1 MFIPE
6 ISGETLKEVE
16 KTVNAFLKLSI
27 KIHAL
32 NPDFLVLVSPD
43 APLLHNRF
51 SLATGDFL
59 ARVFSSNLN
68 PNDIIEITTPIASG
82 EIASFSSIAMEQK
95 IQIDPYTQEHNVV
108 AIDNGSLSLLYYLSK
123 VKCFPQTLLL
133 GVSDMGVSKHQKL
146 GKAISEWADQK
157 TDKKVAVVSF
167 GEIGLLNEEHSSLF
181 KETLES
187 GEISPY
193 IEKGSLE
200 DAVNSGSNLFMPLV
214 VLDSLMKN
222 NWNTSPKL
230 HLLGEDMYDH
240 KGFYTG
246 YFEQTN

>member
-1 MFIPE
+1 MFIPA
-6 ISGETLKEVE
+6 IGGESLKDVE

-32 NPDFLVLVSPD
+32 NPDFLVLISPD

-59 ARVFSSNLN
+59 ARVFSSNTALE
-68 PNDIIEITTPIASG
+68 EIVEVTMPVASG
-82 EIASFSSIAMEQK
+82 EISEITSLAMEQK
-95 IQIDPYTQEHNVV
+95 VQLDPYTQEHNVT
-108 AIDNGSLSLLYYLSK
+108 AIDNGSLALLYYLSK
-123 VKCFPQTLLL
+123 VKCFPQTLLF
-133 GVSDMGVSKHQKL
+133 GVSDMGVAKHQAF
-146 GKAISEWADQK
+146 GKALSVWAE
-157 TDKKVAVVSF
+157 KKKSKKIAVVSF

-181 KETLES
+181 REGLEQKNLS
-187 GEISPY
+187 EY
-193 IEKGSLE
+193 VKKASLE

-222 NWNTSPKL
+222 SWEHSGL
-230 HLLGEDMYDH
+230 HLLGEDTYDH
-240 KGFYTG
+240 KGFFAG